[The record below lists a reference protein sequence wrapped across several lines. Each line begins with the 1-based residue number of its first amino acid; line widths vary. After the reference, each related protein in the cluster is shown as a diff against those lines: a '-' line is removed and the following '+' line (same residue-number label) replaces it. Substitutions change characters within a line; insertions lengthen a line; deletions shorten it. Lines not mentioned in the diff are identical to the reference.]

1 MKGGKGPEEWLLLNK
16 CSELGCTA
24 VMDWLSPL
32 FTSLIVALLFLAP
45 LFFITGVAIYT
56 RRLLSKDRVS
66 PLSSALL
73 RPAGYS
79 LQKSIDDLQS
89 DLMEAF
95 IAIPIMGCLVPLILL
110 LNEKLFD
117 NVVGWGTWLLSGI
130 AVVFILGYYI
140 VNVIKIVKKL
150 ASYRLGL
157 ACEMAVGQELEQV
170 IRPANHPYR
179 IFHDIQFEGFNVD
192 HLVVSPNGVFVIET
206 KGRSKPVVDGKKQAR
221 VRLENDTLYFP
232 MCSEKQPLEQVRMNV
247 RAVKK
252 WLSESTGLD
261 VPVAGVLVLPGW
273 YIERKQKAVDPY
285 VLSAKELPYQLPRF
299 IVGAL
304 ELGQVQAVA
313 YQIDQRVRNVDRD
326 KV

>member
-1 MKGGKGPEEWLLLNK
+1 
-16 CSELGCTA
+16 
-24 VMDWLSPL
+24 MDWLSPL
-32 FTSLIVALLFLAP
+32 FTSLIVVLLFLAP
-45 LFFITGVAIYT
+45 MFFIIGAAIYT
-56 RRLLSKDRVS
+56 KRLLSKDRVS
-66 PLSSALL
+66 PLSSDLL

-95 IAIPIMGCLVPLILL
+95 IAIPIMGCLVPLMLL

-117 NVVGWGTWLLSGI
+117 NVVGWGTWLICGV

-140 VNVIKIVKKL
+140 VNVTKIVKKL

-232 MCSEKQPLEQVRMNV
+232 KHSEKQPIEQVKMNV

-252 WLSESTGLD
+252 WLSESTGFD

-273 YIERKQKAVDPY
+273 FVERKQRAVDPY
-285 VLSAKELPYQLPRF
+285 VMSGKALASQLPNLKA
-299 IVGAL
+299 G
-304 ELGQVQAVA
+304 ELAINQIQAVA
-313 YQIDQRVRNVDRD
+313 YQVEQRVRDVDRD

>member
-1 MKGGKGPEEWLLLNK
+1 
-16 CSELGCTA
+16 
-24 VMDWLSPL
+24 MDWLFPFFVS
-32 FTSLIVALLFLAP
+32 IIIALLFLAP
-45 LFFITGVAIYT
+45 ILLLTGIAIYT
-56 RRLLSKDRVS
+56 KQMLSKDRVS
-66 PLSSALL
+66 PLGSDLL

-79 LQKSIDDLQS
+79 IQKSIDDLQA

-95 IAIPIMGCLVPLILL
+95 MAIPIMSSCVPLMLL
-110 LNEKLFD
+110 LNEKFFD
-117 NVVGWGTWLLSGI
+117 KAFGWGTWLFSGL
-130 AVVFILGYYI
+130 VVALIVGYYI
-140 VNVIKIVKKL
+140 VGAIKTVKKL

-170 IRPANHPYR
+170 IRPPNHPYR

-192 HLVVSPNGVFVIET
+192 HLVVTLNGVFVIET

-232 MCSEKQPLEQVRMNV
+232 KHSEKQPLEQVKMNV

-252 WLSESTGLD
+252 WLSESTGFD

-273 YIERKQKAVDPY
+273 YIDRKQRAVDPY
-285 VLSAKELPYQLPRF
+285 VLSAKELPQQLPRLTA
-299 IVGAL
+299 GAL

-313 YQIDQRVRNVDRD
+313 HQVDQRVRNVDRER
-326 KV
+326 V